1 MNGIEKITARI
12 ETDARAEAEKLLS
25 EGQERAAAVRAE
37 YQAKA
42 EAEAKAAQ
50 LTQEELARAA
60 ADCETL
66 KRNAR
71 ERLEEAAQLI
81 VGRVVER

>member
-42 EAEAKAAQ
+42 EAEAKPPSDSLQ
-50 LTQEELARAA
+50 HQ
-60 ADCETL
+60 
-66 KRNAR
+66 
-71 ERLEEAAQLI
+71 
-81 VGRVVER
+81 